1 MVCSFSRVIQP
12 FDMQSQSGQ
21 QHEEVLNKADPK
33 KRCDWLGPSVS
44 RKKHAGPY
52 SCISKSEVGAWKFWP
67 FVHRCLSQNS
77 HIG

>member
-44 RKKHAGPY
+44 RKKNMQDHIHA
-52 SCISKSEVGAWKFWP
+52 
-67 FVHRCLSQNS
+67 SQSLKLELGNS
-77 HIG
+77 GHSFIGV